1 MEPHQRLKHNSDT
14 HFKIITFFDMY
25 IGLILFF
32 DIHSL
37 LESKIKKT
45 HPHKHKKKPLKNNKK
60 TTNQQKAKQNKK
72 PH

>member
-1 MEPHQRLKHNSDT
+1 MKPHQRLKHNSDT

-37 LESKIKKT
+37 LESKIKKPPT
-45 HPHKHKKKPLKNNKK
+45 QTQKKPLKNNKK